1 MPIERVVEYRI
12 SVPFESALDVIAKI
26 GEIGVFMFMSRPPEM
41 PSPPI
46 PQDIYDKVK
55 YVEEASRELKQLLPE
70 VEPTSVNQYRFKS
83 FSDMLIKVYDDLSNF
98 MLRIKQFQDQIN
110 NASIEI
116 DRQSIM
122 LAASNVLKSLP
133 SDLKHF
139 SVTVARI
146 STKDLGEAEKA
157 LSSINAVTTVIAQD
171 QGRTS
176 LAVLYPSW
184 LASSVSSSLRL
195 FNAEVYDFI
204 NVDLT
209 KANESLV
216 KLRREK
222 EAAEAALRE
231 FIQRETIRAASLI
244 ELASSISNIFKTY
257 TGNAF
262 EEGGEFLSRIDML
275 RESIGELRK
284 RVDEL
289 NQMIDF
295 LYELKRNNINSIKLG
310 AIRYKVFLVKD
321 EVPPELE
328 RLPGYD
334 INMGGRY
341 AYVAVNPPDQLKIN
355 AIEVPTDLLANVDD
369 GIKVM
374 EKQKEEAQR
383 KLEEL
388 SGELQRMIDSYNQ
401 VSNFGVDKAREI
413 RSGRVVTLR
422 GYVVKRNADKFDDAL
437 FKIFSILAI
446 DAKVRKFSK
455 VMQLTTVNTREAPT
469 SESYPSIVDSF
480 KNIVYMYGVPEYR
493 EVSPVP
499 IAAFF
504 FPIFF
509 GWMFPDAG
517 HGLLVLL
524 MGLALYKYRYRGN
537 NSFMRGIFGG
547 KYSTW
552 GLIFMLMGIMAIIF
566 SVIYSGEFFGLDLI
580 PTLTGLHIIELTAGT
595 GLSPSMDWIDYTFTA
610 AILFGLIILTFAL
623 ILTVINKIRLGH
635 VLDGIILTSTIIV
648 FIGAALTFMSV
659 GLVPI
664 LYQPIYSYIRS
675 MYVVD
680 ISLFIIGIIMFG
692 ASIGYVRY
700 KYRHEKLDMGE
711 LIIAFAIEGIL
722 AALANV
728 ISFMRLGIVALV
740 HSLLTAMSIGL
751 VDTLGGL
758 TNPAG
763 FIVFVALN
771 LLIALGEGFLT
782 FIQGL
787 RLHYYE
793 MFSKFFE
800 GLGTPFTAFRIG
812 GKFTM
817 IEIG

>member
-1 MPIERVVEYRI
+1 MPIERVTEYRI
-12 SVPFESALDVIAKI
+12 SVPYEAALDVIAKI
-26 GEIGVFMFMSRPPEM
+26 GETGVFMFMPRPSEM

-46 PQDIYDKVK
+46 PQDVYDKVK
-55 YVEEASRELKQLLPE
+55 YVEEAARELRQLVQEAEGKVE
-70 VEPTSVNQYRFKS
+70 VYRFKS
-83 FSDMLIKVYDDLSNF
+83 FGDMLASIYGDISNV
-98 MLRIKQFQDQIN
+98 MLRIKQFQDRVIA
-110 NASIEI
+110 ASTEM
-116 DRQSIM
+116 DRYSAL
-122 LAASNVLKSLP
+122 LAASSALKAMP

-139 SVTVARI
+139 SAVLARVQ
-146 STKDLGEAEKA
+146 SKDLSDLGKA
-157 LSSINAVTTVIAQD
+157 IESMDAIAMEVSRD
-171 QGRTS
+171 QGRAS
-176 LAVLYPSW
+176 VIVLYPKW
-184 LASSVSSSLRL
+184 MGESVMNSLRL
-195 FNAEVYDFI
+195 FNAEVMELAGIDVSRI
-204 NVDLT
+204 SE
-209 KANESLV
+209 AAS
-216 KLRREK
+216 KLGREK
-222 EAAEAALRE
+222 EEAERELMEYVRREAPRIAALV
-231 FIQRETIRAASLI
+231 
-244 ELASSISNIFKTY
+244 ELASSASDVFKTY

-262 EEGGEFLSRIDML
+262 EEGGEFLARIDML
-275 RESIGELRK
+275 RASMDELR
-284 RVDEL
+284 RRAEEL
-289 NQMIDF
+289 TQVLEF
-295 LYELKRNNINSIKLG
+295 LGELKRNNINSIKLG
-310 AIRYKVFLVKD
+310 AIRYRVFLAKG

-328 RLPGYD
+328 RLAGYD
-334 INMGGRY
+334 INMGGYY
-341 AYVAVNPPDQLKIN
+341 AYVAINPPAQLQVN
-355 AIEVPTDLLANVDD
+355 AIEVSPDLLSDVDN
-369 GIKVM
+369 GIKVV
-374 EKQKEEAQR
+374 ERQREETR
-383 KLEEL
+383 RRVEEL
-388 SGELQRMIDSYNQ
+388 EDELNRLVESYNQ
-401 VSNFGVDKAREI
+401 VSNFGVDGARSIEG
-413 RSGRVVTLR
+413 GRVVTLR
-422 GYVVKRNADKFDDAL
+422 GYVVERNAKKFEDAL
-437 FKIFSILAI
+437 FKIFSVLAI

-455 VMQLTTVNTREAPT
+455 VMQVAEVNPREAPT
-469 SESYPSIVDSF
+469 SESYPSFVDAF
-480 KNIVYMYGVPEYR
+480 KNIVYMYGVPEYK

-524 MGLALYKYRYRGN
+524 MGLALYKYRYKGGN
-537 NSFMRGIFGG
+537 SLMRSIFGG

-552 GLIFMLMGIMAIIF
+552 GLIFMMMGIMAIVF
-566 SVIYSGEFFGLDLI
+566 AVIYSGEFFGLDLI
-580 PTLTGLHIIELTAGT
+580 PTLTGLHIIELSASA

-610 AILFGLIILTFAL
+610 AILFGLMVLTFAL

-635 VLDGIILTSTIIV
+635 VLDGMILTSTIVV

-664 LYQPIYSYIRS
+664 LYPPIYDYIKS
-675 MYVVD
+675 MYAVN
-680 ISLFIIGIIMFG
+680 ISLFIIGMAMFG
-692 ASIGYVRY
+692 ALVGYVKY
-700 KYRHEKLDMGE
+700 KYRHERLDMGE

-751 VDTLGGL
+751 VDTMGGL

-800 GLGTPFTAFRIG
+800 GLGTPFAAFKIG
-812 GKFTM
+812 GRLTM